1 MSILSRAAERDAR
14 AAMADLDTAK
24 QLDQRRHRRQVEQ
37 TRGELKD
44 LILSKYVHQRHSHC
58 TAADQEADQDGK
70 DSLPRAGGSLFPG
83 GCRNSLALRRYMAEE
98 KARLGQRL
106 SPRRRRRQLV
116 SRQRQAL
123 VPAHHLAGRTTSGI
137 LREFRKFKDGRRE
150 TEDEEGGD
158 SINSRMQSMS
168 LVDFGKPPLVR
179 DSVDRAK
186 QTPQRN
192 CKKFSQPDSRR
203 FDFEFTSAQSH
214 IPAVSQLQPE
224 TQEAELLISL
234 VMEPPFGRF
243 PPASGSGPSRNRAYT
258 TLDTKKV
265 TKKDEKLYKA
275 SSVAPAT
282 SPAPKRCQSGVDGAK
297 NRSSESGVPPSPSSC
312 CRPKT
317 APARLSAAR
326 VASGSAATG
335 NSYNEALEVHG
346 WKMEIHGDPL
356 GL

>member
-1 MSILSRAAERDAR
+1 MDPVEVDELISLLDVDQDGNVQTEQIVSVLSSSAGPRMSILSRAAERDAR

-123 VPAHHLAGRTTSGI
+123 VPFPEHIISPGENDQRHSERI
-137 LREFRKFKDGRRE
+137 PKDGRRE

-168 LVDFGKPPLVR
+168 LVDFGKPPLVLPLASSSWLGTR
-179 DSVDRAK
+179 DRLE
-186 QTPQRN
+186 QRR
-192 CKKFSQPDSRR
+192 QR
-203 FDFEFTSAQSH
+203 
-214 IPAVSQLQPE
+214 QLQQE
-224 TQEAELLISL
+224 QQQQQEA
-234 VMEPPFGRF
+234 VMQNARRVREK
-243 PPASGSGPSRNRAYT
+243 RNRAYLT
-258 TLDTKKV
+258 TFDS
-265 TKKDEKLYKA
+265 DEDEIP
-275 SSVAPAT
+275 SV
-282 SPAPKRCQSGVDGAK
+282 
-297 NRSSESGVPPSPSSC
+297 N
-312 CRPKT
+312 
-317 APARLSAAR
+317 
-326 VASGSAATG
+326 
-335 NSYNEALEVHG
+335 
-346 WKMEIHGDPL
+346 
-356 GL
+356 

>member
-1 MSILSRAAERDAR
+1 
-14 AAMADLDTAK
+14 MADLDTAK

-123 VPAHHLAGRTTSGI
+123 VPFPEHIISPGRTTSGI

-168 LVDFGKPPLVR
+168 LVDFGKPPLVLPLASSSWLGTR
-179 DSVDRAK
+179 DRLE
-186 QTPQRN
+186 QRR
-192 CKKFSQPDSRR
+192 QR
-203 FDFEFTSAQSH
+203 
-214 IPAVSQLQPE
+214 QLQQE
-224 TQEAELLISL
+224 QQQQQEA
-234 VMEPPFGRF
+234 VMQNARRVREK
-243 PPASGSGPSRNRAYT
+243 RNRAYLT
-258 TLDTKKV
+258 TFDS
-265 TKKDEKLYKA
+265 DEDEIP
-275 SSVAPAT
+275 SV
-282 SPAPKRCQSGVDGAK
+282 
-297 NRSSESGVPPSPSSC
+297 N
-312 CRPKT
+312 
-317 APARLSAAR
+317 
-326 VASGSAATG
+326 
-335 NSYNEALEVHG
+335 
-346 WKMEIHGDPL
+346 
-356 GL
+356 